1 MYPLLKLACTDTHL
15 IGLSLIANGGKIWT
29 VVFFILLVSYGVI
42 LHSWKTHGLE
52 GNHKVFY
59 TCASHMMVVILFFV
73 PCIFLY
79 ARPNANFPI
88 DKSVMVVITFIT
100 PILNPLIYTLRNA
113 EMKNAMRTL
122 WSKNVTLVGKR
133 EFSIM

>member
-52 GNHKVFY
+52 GNHKAFY
-59 TCASHMMVVILFFV
+59 TCASHMMVVV
-73 PCIFLY
+73 
-79 ARPNANFPI
+79 
-88 DKSVMVVITFIT
+88 TFIT

-122 WSKNVTLVGKR
+122 WSKNVTLVGR
-133 EFSIM
+133 GHVGHDTLFF

>member
-1 MYPLLKLACTDTHL
+1 MEGQFA
-15 IGLSLIANGGKIWT
+15 
-29 VVFFILLVSYGVI
+29 LLVSYGVI
-42 LHSWKTHGLE
+42 LHSRKTHGLE
-52 GNHKVFY
+52 GNHKAFY

-79 ARPNANFPI
+79 ARPNANFAI
-88 DKSVMVVITFIT
+88 DKSVMVVLTFIT

-113 EMKNAMRTL
+113 EMKNAMRKL
-122 WSKNVTLVGKR
+122 WSKNVTLVGKG